1 MLYDYVKD
9 IIEGQSLVVFVH
21 IPGYIYIR
29 SMILS
34 AVSRLETCDLFSMQD
49 GSIQLFGLKENN

>member
-9 IIEGQSLVVFVH
+9 IIEGQSLVAFVH
-21 IPGYIYIR
+21 IPGYIR

-49 GSIQLFGLKENN
+49 G